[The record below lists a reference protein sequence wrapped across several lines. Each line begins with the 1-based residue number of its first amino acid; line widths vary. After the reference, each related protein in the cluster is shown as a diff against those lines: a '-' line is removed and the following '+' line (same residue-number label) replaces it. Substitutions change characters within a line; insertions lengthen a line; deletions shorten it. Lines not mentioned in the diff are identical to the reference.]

1 MRLSNFQWIRNKNRV
16 FGLCICLVL
25 IGLITA
31 GAAESIAPNDVYSAQ
46 SSTGGNPPD
55 IRLFKAEPMV
65 LNASD
70 SAIYTFAVRHATRIH
85 IIEAGNSIK
94 EISNPSAATIKGT
107 ANGLPASAL
116 QTGDSNTFMALLIAS
131 NNNGDVQA
139 ELTLSF
145 ATEGEPEGQ
154 PEEQQGATDNQPEP
168 RSPKWLEQYSSPF
181 SPARSSISGTEPKFF
196 KCPSD
201 CNNCLK
207 PEEAKSQGMGE
218 RCSAERC
225 YYSPDNQQNW
235 YCYKPAPGWCCNN
248 SIVSQATKDECTRM
262 GGSWFLNQ
270 YEAQE
275 RCQPIGYCC
284 RDGNIYQATKSQ
296 CIQAGD
302 TYYENVIEAK
312 ERCLP
317 PCYCCLSGQ
326 VFQSNQ
332 SQCIQSGGTCYTT
345 QYEAL
350 ERCQPIGWCCLNGQ
364 VYQATQAQCAQM
376 GGSYWSTSQAQV
388 LERCQPSCWCCLKG
402 QVYQTSQSQCAQYG
416 GNCYTTQAEALRYC
430 QQQSTCWCCLK
441 GQVYQTSQSQC
452 LQSGGACYSTQ
463 SQANAACTLKT
474 PSYR

>member
-1 MRLSNFQWIRNKNRV
+1 M
-16 FGLCICLVL
+16 
-25 IGLITA
+25 
-31 GAAESIAPNDVYSAQ
+31 PNDVYSAE
-46 SSTGGNPPD
+46 SAIGGNEPV
-55 IRLFKAEPMV
+55 IQVWKAAPMQ
-65 LNASD
+65 LD
-70 SAIYTFAVRHATRIH
+70 SPTSTAVYTFKVKRATNVVIN
-85 IIEAGNSIK
+85 EAGTNIK
-94 EISNPSAATIKGT
+94 NISNPSGAALNGT
-107 ANGLPASAL
+107 ANGLPASTIPAD
-116 QTGDSNTFMALLIAS
+116 DSGQFNTVLIAS
-131 NNNGDVQA
+131 NKNGSVQA
-139 ELTLSF
+139 ELTLSLSKKLL
-145 ATEGEPEGQ
+145 ASGLTA
-154 PEEQQGATDNQPEP
+154 EESEEEVAGTEP

-207 PEEAKSQGMGE
+207 PAEAKSQGMGE

-452 LQSGGACYSTQ
+452 VQYGGACYSTQ
-463 SQANAACTLKT
+463 SQADAACRLKT
-474 PSYR
+474 PTFR